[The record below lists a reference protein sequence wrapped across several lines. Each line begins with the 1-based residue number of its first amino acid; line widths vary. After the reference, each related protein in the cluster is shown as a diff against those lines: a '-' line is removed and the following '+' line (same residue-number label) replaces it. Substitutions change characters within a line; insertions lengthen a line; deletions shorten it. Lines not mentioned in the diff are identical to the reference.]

1 MGDLLK
7 IGVLASGT
15 GSNFAAIA
23 DAIDSGRINARTS
36 ILVCNRPDARVLELA
51 ARHNVPAKL
60 IDHRR
65 FESREAFDAAVADA
79 LEAADVELVVM
90 AGFDRLITAALLQR
104 FPMRVVNI
112 HPALLPA
119 FKGTNAQRQ
128 AADYGVRVDGAT
140 VHLVDEHVDHGPIVV
155 QAAVA
160 IGQQD
165 SGEEVQKRILEV
177 EHRIYPFA
185 ISLFAD
191 RRLRVDG
198 RRVLIDGCENP
209 PGIDLINPPLPE
221 GF

>member
-1 MGDLLK
+1 MNDPLK

-23 DAIDSGRINARTS
+23 AAIDAGRINARAS
-36 ILVCNRPDARVLELA
+36 ILICNRPGAGVLELA
-51 ARHNVPAKL
+51 SSHAVPAQL
-60 IDHRR
+60 IDHRG
-65 FESREAFDAAVADA
+65 FDSREAFDAAVADA
-79 LEAADVELVVM
+79 LEAAGVELVVM
-90 AGFDRLITAALLQR
+90 AGFDRLITSALLQR
-104 FPMRVVNI
+104 FPMRVLNI

-128 AADYGVRVDGAT
+128 AADYGVRVAGAT

-165 SGEEVQKRILEV
+165 SGEEVQKRIIEV

-191 RRLRVDG
+191 RRVMG
-198 RRVLIDGCENP
+198 RFDARPRCQLDYE
-209 PGIDLINPPLPE
+209 
-221 GF
+221 

>member
-1 MGDLLK
+1 MNDPLK

-23 DAIDSGRINARTS
+23 AAIDAGRINARAS
-36 ILVCNRPDARVLELA
+36 ILICNRPGAGVLELA
-51 ARHNVPAKL
+51 SSHHVPAQL
-60 IDHRR
+60 IDHRG
-65 FESREAFDAAVADA
+65 FDSREAFDAAVADA
-79 LEAADVELVVM
+79 LEAASVELVVM
-90 AGFDRLITAALLQR
+90 AGFDRLITSALLQR
-104 FPMRVVNI
+104 FPMRVLNI

-119 FKGTNAQRQ
+119 FTGTNAQRQ
-128 AADYGVRVDGAT
+128 AADYGVRVTGAT

-165 SGEEVQKRILEV
+165 SGEEVQTRIIEV

-191 RRLRVDG
+191 RRVCVDG
-198 RRVLIDGCENP
+198 RRVIIDGCENP
-209 PGIDLINPPLPE
+209 PRANLINPPLPE